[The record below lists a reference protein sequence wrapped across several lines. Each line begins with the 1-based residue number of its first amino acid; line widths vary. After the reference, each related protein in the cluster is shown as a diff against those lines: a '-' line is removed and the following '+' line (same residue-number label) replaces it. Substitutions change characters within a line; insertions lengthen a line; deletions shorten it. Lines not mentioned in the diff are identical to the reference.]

1 MPRDES
7 GGTYQ
12 YEVLDDKVLHE
23 KGAGELG
30 KYIKQTMISEIRSDR
45 DACHACVCSDVR
57 KVVRMSA

>member
-12 YEVLDDKVLHE
+12 SEVLDDKVLHE
-23 KGAGELG
+23 KGTGPLQ
-30 KYIKQTMISEIRSDR
+30 IKQTMIKEIRFDR
-45 DACHACVCSDVR
+45 DACHACVCLDVK